1 MDQSRGKFY
10 PSKVKILKQN
20 LAAKDLVYAKRTG
33 EQNFAKLKISD
44 PTRYQEINF
53 AKFNAACESDAKI
66 LPPRAWVYFKTSI
79 CTASLLNFTV
89 PFYRAAVRLRLLA
102 ITICF

>member
-20 LAAKDLVYAKRTG
+20 LAAKDLAYAKRTG

-53 AKFNAACESDAKI
+53 AKFSATCERSALN
-66 LPPRAWVYFKTSI
+66 LPPRARVYFVKLDLHGKS
-79 CTASLLNFTV
+79 FK
-89 PFYRAAVRLRLLA
+89 FYRAAAQHSDLLA
-102 ITICF
+102 IAICF